1 MKAKNN
7 EIKTRFNLADVLIV
21 VISIIIIAAIAF
33 RVYNVYIKEET
44 TKMVEV
50 EFEISEI
57 SSDLIGINKNDKLYY
72 AADNREVGYI
82 EDFTVTESTI
92 YTYNENGELVKASV
106 PGKSTVRGKMLLN
119 CTAGEHGLFMG
130 GNVLLTESKEI
141 SFYTM
146 TREFTAKIIK
156 ISE

>member
-21 VISIIIIAAIAF
+21 VVSIIIIAAIAF

-57 SSDLIGINKNDKLYY
+57 SSDIIGINKNDKLYY

-82 EDFTVTESTI
+82 EDFT
-92 YTYNENGELVKASV
+92 
-106 PGKSTVRGKMLLN
+106 
-119 CTAGEHGLFMG
+119 
-130 GNVLLTESKEI
+130 
-141 SFYTM
+141 
-146 TREFTAKIIK
+146 FT
-156 ISE
+156 

>member
-21 VISIIIIAAIAF
+21 VVSIIIIAAIAF

-57 SSDLIGINKNDKLYY
+57 SSDIIVTGHSIRK
-72 AADNREVGYI
+72 GY
-82 EDFTVTESTI
+82 
-92 YTYNENGELVKASV
+92 
-106 PGKSTVRGKMLLN
+106 
-119 CTAGEHGLFMG
+119 
-130 GNVLLTESKEI
+130 
-141 SFYTM
+141 
-146 TREFTAKIIK
+146 
-156 ISE
+156 

>member
-21 VISIIIIAAIAF
+21 VVSIIIIAAIAF

-57 SSDLIGINKNDKLYY
+57 SSDIIVINKNDKL
-72 AADNREVGYI
+72 
-82 EDFTVTESTI
+82 
-92 YTYNENGELVKASV
+92 
-106 PGKSTVRGKMLLN
+106 
-119 CTAGEHGLFMG
+119 
-130 GNVLLTESKEI
+130 
-141 SFYTM
+141 
-146 TREFTAKIIK
+146 
-156 ISE
+156 

>member
-21 VISIIIIAAIAF
+21 VVSIIIIAAIAF

-57 SSDLIGINKNDKLYY
+57 SSDIIGINKNDKLYY

-82 EDFTVTESTI
+82 EDFTVTESTV

-106 PGKSTVRGKMLLN
+106 PGKSTVRGK
-119 CTAGEHGLFMG
+119 C
-130 GNVLLTESKEI
+130 S
-141 SFYTM
+141 
-146 TREFTAKIIK
+146 
-156 ISE
+156 

>member
-21 VISIIIIAAIAF
+21 VVSIIIIAAIAF

-57 SSDLIGINKNDKLYY
+57 SSDIIGIN
-72 AADNREVGYI
+72 
-82 EDFTVTESTI
+82 
-92 YTYNENGELVKASV
+92 
-106 PGKSTVRGKMLLN
+106 
-119 CTAGEHGLFMG
+119 
-130 GNVLLTESKEI
+130 
-141 SFYTM
+141 
-146 TREFTAKIIK
+146 
-156 ISE
+156 